1 MARPKKNK
9 VDYFPHMVTSGKTL
23 YILEQKWGNDGYAFW
38 FKLLEIIGDTE
49 GHYFCTENDA
59 DWEFLIAKTHVTG
72 ETASEILETLAKL
85 NAIDPELWEKNIIWS
100 QNFIDNIQ
108 DVYLK
113 RRLSVPKKPL
123 SEGFWPEN
131 PQQNDVSAPKMRQSK
146 VKESKVNKRE
156 NTRTEKNENLPEN
169 KFIVEA
175 QEFEEFLN
183 QNEPW
188 KEQLCMSTHTT
199 MDRVEKAIPEFAA
212 KLRSENIT
220 KKGVADIYSH
230 FANWYRIKTQENGN
244 SKNNYRTKQNGTKQ
258 PVFMGPER
266 VADDDPRFKSC
277 I

>member
-131 PQQNDVSAPKMRQSK
+131 PQQNDVSVPKMRQSK

-156 NTRTEKNENLPEN
+156 NTPAEKSEKRFMVEEGEYESFLNENL
-169 KFIVEA
+169 
-175 QEFEEFLN
+175 
-183 QNEPW
+183 PW

-230 FANWYRIKTQENGN
+230 FANWYRIKIQENGN
-244 SKNNYRTKQNGTKQ
+244 AKNNPTKKSL
-258 PVFMGPER
+258 FMGPDR